1 MLHMKAHDF
10 INRLRS
16 QGRYFFTFQEAEEAL
31 ALTKA
36 ATLNALRRLRLN
48 KLVVSPA
55 RGFYLI
61 LPPEY
66 QILGCLPADMFISDL
81 MKYLNLP
88 YYVGFLSAA
97 QYYGAAH
104 QKPQRFQVVT
114 FKNRPP
120 IHCGRIYIE
129 FIANKKVAMIPTKK
143 FNTYSGTIE
152 VATPEVI
159 SADIITTPQHAAGIN
174 NVATILMELAE
185 RIDIKSILKLTAI
198 NPELFWLQR
207 LGYLLEF
214 LEFKTIADEI
224 FKILSGKKLHWV
236 RLVSNAPYNP
246 ILRNNKWKII
256 VNTNVE
262 PDE

>member
-1 MLHMKAHDF
+1 MKAHEF
-10 INRLRS
+10 INKLRS
-16 QGRYFFTFQEAEEAL
+16 QGRYFFTSEEAANAL
-31 ALTKA
+31 ALNKM
-36 ATLNALRRLRLN
+36 ATINALRRLRLN
-48 KLVVSPA
+48 KQIVSTA

-61 LPPEY
+61 VVPEY
-66 QILGCLPADMFISDL
+66 QVLGCLPADMFVADL

-114 FKNRPP
+114 SKNRPA

-129 FIANKKVAMIPTKK
+129 FIANKRVAIMPTKK
-143 FNTYSGTIE
+143 FNTFAGIID

-159 SADIITTPQHAAGIN
+159 SADIVTMPQHAAGIS

-185 RIDIKSILKLTAI
+185 KIDIEKLIELTKI

-214 LEFKTIADEI
+214 LGFDNLTDGIA
-224 FKILSGKKLHWV
+224 KIIAGKNLHWV
-236 RLVSNAPYNP
+236 RLVSNARYKPL
-246 ILRNNKWKII
+246 IRDKKWKII
-256 VNTNVE
+256 VNTKVE